1 MPPSPPFVQLRR
13 GFLAG
18 ATAALCG
25 VAVFMAADDVLGRS
39 WPAAIVTCGFAV
51 ALGGMA
57 RYWIRRGLNPP
68 ALRIVLDTEAFG
80 RLVRGQWV
88 GRPGA
93 RIGLADIGFAAM
105 ARELRDA
112 AAAAPYA
119 GGETEEWTF

>member
-1 MPPSPPFVQLRR
+1 MSSSPPFVQLRT
-13 GFLAG
+13 GFAAGVATSFCVLGVFLAAWDVLHRDWFG
-18 ATAALCG
+18 VIIT
-25 VAVFMAADDVLGRS
+25 VAVAVSLG
-39 WPAAIVTCGFAV
+39 
-51 ALGGMA
+51 LLA
-57 RYWIRRGLNPP
+57 RHWIRRGFDPP
-68 ALRIVLDTEAFG
+68 ALRIVLDTADFG

-93 RIGLADIGFAAM
+93 RILLADIGFAAM

>member
-1 MPPSPPFVQLRR
+1 MVSPPFVQLRT

-18 ATAALCG
+18 AATALCL
-25 VAVFMAADDVLGRS
+25 VAVLMAASYVLRRS
-39 WPAAIVTCGFAV
+39 WPEVAAMGSFAV
-51 ALGGMA
+51 GTGILA
-57 RYWIRRGLNPP
+57 RYWLLRGFDPP
-68 ALRIVLDTEAFG
+68 ALRIVLDTAAFG

-88 GRPGA
+88 AQPGA
-93 RIGLADIGFAAM
+93 RIGLADIGLAAM